1 MEIILLKDVKGV
13 GKKGESKNVSDGYAN
28 NFLIPR
34 KLAVIKTEASLATLE
49 KEKENYRLEQEELE
63 KKANEN
69 KKLLES
75 MTFEFTAKAQKVGR
89 MAGTISTKVIVEKI
103 KKDLNIE
110 LDKRK
115 FIDKIVVNAFGVTNL
130 KIELFKGI
138 FATLKI
144 HVSEEK

>member
-75 MTFEFTAKAQKVGR
+75 MTFEFTAKAQKDGR
-89 MAGTISTKVIVEKI
+89 MVGTISTKVIVEKI

>member
-75 MTFEFTAKAQKVGR
+75 MTFEFTAKAQKDGH

>member
-75 MTFEFTAKAQKVGR
+75 MTFEFTAKAQKDGR

-103 KKDLNIE
+103 KKELNIE

>member
-75 MTFEFTAKAQKVGR
+75 MTFEFTAKAQKDGR
-89 MAGTISTKVIVEKI
+89 MARTISTKVTVEKT

>member
-1 MEIILLKDVKGV
+1 
-13 GKKGESKNVSDGYAN
+13 
-28 NFLIPR
+28 
-34 KLAVIKTEASLATLE
+34 
-49 KEKENYRLEQEELE
+49 
-63 KKANEN
+63 
-69 KKLLES
+69 
-75 MTFEFTAKAQKVGR
+75 MTFEFTAKAQNAGR

>member
-75 MTFEFTAKAQKVGR
+75 MTFEFIAKAQKDGR
-89 MAGTISTKVIVEKI
+89 MVGTISTKVIVEKI

>member
-1 MEIILLKDVKGV
+1 MEIIFLKDVKGV

-75 MTFEFTAKAQKVGR
+75 MTFEFTAKAQKDGR
-89 MAGTISTKVIVEKI
+89 MVGTISTKVIVEKI

>member
-75 MTFEFTAKAQKVGR
+75 MTFEFTAKTQKDGR

>member
-49 KEKENYRLEQEELE
+49 KEKENYRLEQAELE

-75 MTFEFTAKAQKVGR
+75 MTFEFTAKAQKYGR

-115 FIDKIVVNAFGVTNL
+115 FID
-130 KIELFKGI
+130 
-138 FATLKI
+138 
-144 HVSEEK
+144 

>member
-69 KKLLES
+69 KKILES
-75 MTFEFTAKAQKVGR
+75 KTFEFTAKTQKDGR
-89 MAGTISTKVIVEKI
+89 MAGTISTKVIVERV

-115 FIDKIVVNAFGVTNL
+115 FVDKILVNAFGVTNL
-130 KIELFKGI
+130 KIELFKGVV
-138 FATLKI
+138 ATLKI

>member
-75 MTFEFTAKAQKVGR
+75 MTFEFTAKAQKDGR
-89 MAGTISTKVIVEKI
+89 MAGTISTKVMYSISFFLKYHSIGLIVVSMKLISSELN
-103 KKDLNIE
+103 LNIMYNCSLRSLE
-110 LDKRK
+110 KSM
-115 FIDKIVVNAFGVTNL
+115 NL
-130 KIELFKGI
+130 L
-138 FATLKI
+138 L
-144 HVSEEK
+144 SE